1 MLKIGLVSI
10 IGLAV
15 LGWFVG
21 GPGLAVATVPPPTI
35 HADLSPIKH
44 RPEGYVAARDVPRAT
59 QVSSRQQDQDAPAID
74 TLLRLSR

>member
-1 MLKIGLVSI
+1 MLKIALVSI

-15 LGWFVG
+15 LAWFVG

-44 RPEGYVAARDVPRAT
+44 RPEGYVAGLEVPRAT
-59 QVSSRQQDQDAPAID
+59 QVSSRQEDQDGPQVD